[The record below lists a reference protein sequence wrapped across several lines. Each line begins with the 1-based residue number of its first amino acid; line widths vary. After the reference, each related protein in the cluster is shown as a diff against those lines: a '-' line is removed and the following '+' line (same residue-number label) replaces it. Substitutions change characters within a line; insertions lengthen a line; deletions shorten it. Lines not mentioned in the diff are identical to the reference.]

1 MNPHASMEFTIAYLP
16 VAVWNAVYQPSLVLL
31 DVRQQLVV
39 DYQGVLRVE
48 VLL

>member
-1 MNPHASMEFTIAYLP
+1 MQFIIAYLP
-16 VAVWNAVYQPSLVLL
+16 VTVWNTVYQPSLVLL
-31 DVRQQLVV
+31 DVCQQLVV